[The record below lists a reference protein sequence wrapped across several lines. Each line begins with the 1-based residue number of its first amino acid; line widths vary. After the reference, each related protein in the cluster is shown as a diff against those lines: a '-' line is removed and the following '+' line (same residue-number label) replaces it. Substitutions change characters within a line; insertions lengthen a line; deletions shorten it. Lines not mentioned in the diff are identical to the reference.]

1 MYLQI
6 LRRLRELYRFGR
18 LKTDVAIV
26 VHPAVG
32 VFFTK
37 QVLESLHT
45 ELQRTIQI
53 ENDATMG
60 LEAYSLLALSDV

>member
-1 MYLQI
+1 MQI

-18 LKTDVAIV
+18 LKTDVAIM
-26 VHPAVG
+26 VHPDVG
-32 VFFTK
+32 QFFTNR
-37 QVLESLHT
+37 VLESLRT
-45 ELQRTIQI
+45 ELQKTIQI